1 LPFITT
7 SVLIFGVFLPK
18 EVAAQ
23 TTAKNL
29 VGTWT
34 LVSVTLEQDGK
45 KSDLFGPNP
54 RGQVTFG
61 PNGRMSFII
70 TRSDIPKFASNNR
83 QAGTP
88 EENKAV
94 VQGSIAYFGRY
105 SVSNRAKTFT
115 VHIEGTTFPNWIGTD
130 QKRPF
135 TISGGELK
143 WTTPITSLGSGT
155 ALDVWKRAKP
165 LPACLG
171 SSLGA
176 VRLCGQLSGPL
187 LVRHGFAR

>member
-1 LPFITT
+1 MNRFILPFITT
-7 SVLIFGVFLPK
+7 SALIFGFFLPK
-18 EVAAQ
+18 GVAAR
-23 TTAKNL
+23 TTAKDL

-34 LVSVTLEQDGK
+34 LVSVTLEQEGK

-54 RGQVTFG
+54 QGQVTFG

-94 VQGSIAYFGRY
+94 VEGSIAYFGKY
-105 SVSNRAKTFT
+105 SVSEKDKTFT

-135 TISGGELK
+135 TISGDELK
-143 WTTPITSLGSGT
+143 WTTPTTSLGSGT
-155 ALDVWKRAKP
+155 ALDVWKRAK
-165 LPACLG
+165 
-171 SSLGA
+171 
-176 VRLCGQLSGPL
+176 
-187 LVRHGFAR
+187 

>member
-1 LPFITT
+1 MNRLVLPFTIA
-7 SVLIFGVFLPK
+7 SALIFGVFLPK
-18 EVAAQ
+18 EGAAR
-23 TTAKNL
+23 TTAKDL

-45 KSDLFGPNP
+45 KSDLFGPNL

-70 TRSDIPKFASNNR
+70 TRSDLPKFASNNR

-94 VQGSIAYFGRY
+94 AQGSIAYFGTY
-105 SVSNRAKTFT
+105 SVSEKDKTFT
-115 VHIEGTTFPNWIGTD
+115 IHIVGTTFPNWIGTD

-135 TISGGELK
+135 TISGDELK
-143 WTTPITSLGSGT
+143 WTTPTTSLGSGT
-155 ALDVWKRAKP
+155 ALDVWKRAK
-165 LPACLG
+165 
-171 SSLGA
+171 
-176 VRLCGQLSGPL
+176 
-187 LVRHGFAR
+187 